1 MRAIAR
7 LCWTYGTALPIQR
20 WVGVLALAMWAL
32 ALLAFA
38 LSGPPVW
45 VFPVTATAMYLLA
58 TALAAGYLCRVLS
71 APRTHRFLPHFRPRM
86 LAAFLIFIVLVS
98 TPGLALL
105 ALPRPPGPG
114 GKAGAALGL
123 LLILSSTALMTFSQA
138 WGVACVLLL
147 GGATTLLGASSPIA
161 ALAVWAASWTAF
173 AVWYLR
179 TRDFNRLQ
187 WPRALLA
194 DGKLDLRLPA
204 DTAGQ
209 FSRSAALA
217 TCLTARYPLRA
228 RHLLPRLALLLAI
241 VALASMLLRR
251 FGLAAP
257 YPFGYLAVGLVIP
270 IATIGP
276 IANQLAR
283 RTRLLWLTSG
293 LSRRALFAA
302 MERAVWRSNV
312 PWSFAMF
319 AGTFAVAAL
328 ARGLPAGT
336 FGRLALLWAGGTI
349 FGVYLGLA
357 LRRVLALELVVG
369 SALLGSVA
377 VGAWAALGEPPRD
390 DWLIGVTALQLAVA
404 AACRAVTIA
413 SWERLDWLTFR
424 PVRRPSQSVRA
435 GG

>member
-20 WVGVLALAMWAL
+20 WVGVLALATWAL

-45 VFPVTATAMYLLA
+45 ALAITATAMYLLA
-58 TALAAGYLCRVLS
+58 TTLAAGYLCRVLS

-86 LAAFLIFIVLVS
+86 LAAFLIVVALVS
-98 TPGLALL
+98 TPGLAFL
-105 ALPRPPGPG
+105 ALPRYPG
-114 GKAGAALGL
+114 GNAAAAFGIL
-123 LLILSSTALMTFSQA
+123 LVLSSTALMTFSPA
-138 WGVACVLLL
+138 WGVACALLV
-147 GGATTLLGASSPIA
+147 GGAATVLGARSMI
-161 ALAVWAASWTAF
+161 AVWAASWIAF
-173 AVWYLR
+173 AIWYLR

-194 DGKLDLRLPA
+194 GGRLDLRLPT
-204 DTAGQ
+204 DTTGE
-209 FSRSAALA
+209 FSRSAALM
-217 TCLTARYPLRA
+217 TSLSARYPLRA
-228 RHLLPRLALLLAI
+228 KHLLPRLALLLAL
-241 VALASMLLRR
+241 VAVASLLLRR

-257 YPFGYLAVGLVIP
+257 QPFGYLAVGLVIP

-276 IANQLAR
+276 IANQVAR

-302 MERAVWRSNV
+302 MERTVWRGNV

-319 AGTFAVAAL
+319 ASTFAVAVL
-328 ARGLPAGT
+328 VRGLPAGT
-336 FGRLALLWAGGTI
+336 FGRLVVLFAGGTI
-349 FGVYLGLA
+349 FAVYLGLA
-357 LRRVLALELVVG
+357 VRRVLALELFVG
-369 SALLGSVA
+369 TALLSSVA
-377 VGAWAALGEPPRD
+377 VGAWAALGEPPHD
-390 DWLIGVTALQLAVA
+390 DWLIGVTALQLAAA